1 MYTSKPLIAQ
11 PLSGPSLIVWP
22 VLSQGNAHTQLLFC
36 RASEIAVIDTIFYV
50 FSYDVVLV
58 EIRTYPPPP
67 QHDRICLVLALGK
80 TLR

>member
-11 PLSGPSLIVWP
+11 PLSGPFVWP

-58 EIRTYPPPP
+58 EIRTYHTNPPPP
-67 QHDRICLVLALGK
+67 RARSNMLGVS
-80 TLR
+80 LG